1 MMFTFLILLC
11 KATKLSTRDYD
22 AYDTN
27 IVFLLSNRAYTRSL
41 CRYFPH
47 LYQVVILDLYT
58 PPIISHDHRFEQNN
72 FYVISK
78 FKNSMRVQTNKPNKH
93 NKDKL

>member
-1 MMFTFLILLC
+1 MMFTFLTLLC
-11 KATKLSTRDYD
+11 RATKLSTRDYD

-27 IVFLLSNRAYTRSL
+27 TLFLLSNCAYTRSL